1 MQDCMGK
8 LARADAGSSGKLRLC
23 AVDGNRCAP
32 QVVDVDLPVMIHH
45 KLPKWATDWAGE
57 SPFAGAIKKEEYP
70 FTGPVTLAGVP
81 QAGPLTDGENLPSA
95 NASNGLVH
103 TKADLRESN
112 RVFTRGRSLNLQDC
126 SGEDV
131 SGAASELI
139 KGIDLSTRPRCATAK
154 IAGKSKKLVTAIFR
168 RRSRIAFLCE
178 LKSIPAGSR
187 TMLVKTGVAGCAECH
202 KRM

>member
-32 QVVDVDLPVMIHH
+32 QVVDLDLPVMIHH
-45 KLPKWATDWAGE
+45 KSSKWASDGTGE
-57 SPFAGAIKKEEYP
+57 SQFADRIEKEEYP
-70 FTGPVTLAGVP
+70 LARPVTLAGVP
-81 QAGPLTDGENLPSA
+81 QAGPLTDGETLPSA

-112 RVFTRGRSLNLQDC
+112 RVFTRGRSLNFQDC

-131 SGAASELI
+131 FRAASELI
-139 KGIDLSTRPRCATAK
+139 KVIDLSTRPALCNRENRRQKQEASDGNVSTE
-154 IAGKSKKLVTAIFR
+154 KSH
-168 RRSRIAFLCE
+168 RIPL
-178 LKSIPAGSR
+178 
-187 TMLVKTGVAGCAECH
+187 
-202 KRM
+202 

>member
-8 LARADAGSSGKLRLC
+8 LARADAGSSGKLRLR

-45 KLPKWATDWAGE
+45 KSSKWASDGTGE
-57 SPFAGAIKKEEYP
+57 SQFADRIEKEEYP
-70 FTGPVTLAGVP
+70 LARPVTLAGVP
-81 QAGPLTDGENLPSA
+81 QAGPLTDGETLPSA

-131 SGAASELI
+131 SGVSSERI
-139 KGIDLSTRPRCATAK
+139 KVIDLSTRPALCNRENRRQEQEASDGNFSTE
-154 IAGKSKKLVTAIFR
+154 KSH
-168 RRSRIAFLCE
+168 RIPL
-178 LKSIPAGSR
+178 
-187 TMLVKTGVAGCAECH
+187 
-202 KRM
+202 

>member
-8 LARADAGSSGKLRLC
+8 LSRADAGSSGKLRMW
-23 AVDGNRCAP
+23 AVGRQRLALRA
-32 QVVDVDLPVMIHH
+32 VDVDFP
-45 KLPKWATDWAGE
+45 
-57 SPFAGAIKKEEYP
+57 
-70 FTGPVTLAGVP
+70 GV
-81 QAGPLTDGENLPSA
+81 
-95 NASNGLVH
+95 
-103 TKADLRESN
+103 
-112 RVFTRGRSLNLQDC
+112 
-126 SGEDV
+126 
-131 SGAASELI
+131 I
-139 KGIDLSTRPRCATAK
+139 CATAK